1 MRADEPGV
9 RRWEAR
15 TGWVLSAAAM
25 GFLVAYALPILDPHL
40 PPGQQAVCAA
50 ATWVTWAMFALDFGV
65 RVSLAR
71 NRWRFLRTN
80 LLDLVVVVLPVLRPL
95 RPLRLVTLMSV
106 LIRHAGSSLRGRV
119 LTYVLGSTS
128 LVIFVAALAV
138 LDAERHS
145 ATANITSF
153 ADALW
158 WAVTTV
164 TTVGYGDR
172 YPTTT
177 EGRYVAAALMVAGI
191 ALLGV
196 ITAAFA
202 SSLVDRV
209 REVEQENGAATRRDV
224 AALAAEVAALRRE
237 LARAPLEPGSA
248 PAAVP
253 GAVPAARFGSPG
265 AAAPGWVDDREPTAV
280 PGPGPT
286 VRGRRP
292 RSSAAVRGGWSG
304 WSGHPRVPARRSG
317 GTSP

>member
-1 MRADEPGV
+1 MRSDEPRV
-9 RRWEAR
+9 SQWEAR
-15 TGWVLSAAAM
+15 TGWLLSAAAM
-25 GFLVAYALPILDPHL
+25 GFLIAYALPILYPHL
-40 PPGQQAVCAA
+40 PAAQQVLCAA
-50 ATWVTWAMFALDFGV
+50 VTWATWGMFAVDFGV
-65 RVSLAR
+65 RVILAR
-71 NRWRFLRTN
+71 HRWRFLRTN
-80 LLDLVVVVLPVLRPL
+80 LIDLVVVVLPVLRPL

-119 LTYVLGSTS
+119 LTYVVGSTS

-145 ATANITSF
+145 ATANIKTF

-177 EGRYVAAALMVAGI
+177 EGRYVAAGLMVAGI

-224 AALAAEVAALRRE
+224 AALATEVAALRRE
-237 LARAPLEPGSA
+237 LAGAPYGDGPGLDA
-248 PAAVP
+248 
-253 GAVPAARFGSPG
+253 G
-265 AAAPGWVDDREPTAV
+265 AAPGWVDDREQ
-280 PGPGPT
+280 
-286 VRGRRP
+286 
-292 RSSAAVRGGWSG
+292 
-304 WSGHPRVPARRSG
+304 
-317 GTSP
+317 TSVT